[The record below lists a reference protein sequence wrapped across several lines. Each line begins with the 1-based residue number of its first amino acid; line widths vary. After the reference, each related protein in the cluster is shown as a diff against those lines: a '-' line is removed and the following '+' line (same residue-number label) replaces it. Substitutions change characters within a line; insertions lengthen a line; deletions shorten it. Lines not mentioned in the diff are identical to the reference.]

1 MVVGKMIF
9 GLKNFK
15 NGPSSLRG
23 ILCMLGG
30 ALSLTINDAMAK
42 YLTQSYPVGQVMAL
56 RGLSIIL
63 LLITF
68 LFFMNNL
75 QALKIFSWKG
85 HLLRAGAMTGSTFFF
100 ITGLSL
106 LPITDAIAIAFVAPI
121 LTTILGVI
129 ILREAVSWKRW
140 AAIFVGFFGVIII
153 LQPTSDAFNIAAIA
167 PMGAAAFGAARDV
180 ITRAMSGSENSL
192 SILFTS
198 MLMITIAGF
207 LTYPLGWS
215 AVKPSHIWIFITS
228 SLLVGLAQYLMIEA
242 FRLGEVALISP
253 FKYSSLLWATL
264 IGLVIWNDLPSKHV
278 VLGAFILILSGI
290 YLLRNEVTNGG
301 KNR

>member
-1 MVVGKMIF
+1 
-9 GLKNFK
+9 
-15 NGPSSLRG
+15 
-23 ILCMLGG
+23 MLGG

-56 RGLSIIL
+56 RGLSIII
-63 LLITF
+63 LLIAF
-68 LFFMNNL
+68 LFLMNNL
-75 QALKIFSWKG
+75 QALKLFCWKG
-85 HLLRAGAMTGSTFFF
+85 HFLRAGAMTGSTFLF

-121 LTTILGVI
+121 LTTILGVVV
-129 ILREAVSWKRW
+129 LREAVSWKRW

-153 LQPTSDAFNIAAIA
+153 LQPTSDAFKIAAIA
-167 PMGAAAFGAARDV
+167 PLAAAAFGAVRDV
-180 ITRAMSGSENSL
+180 ITRAISGSENSL

-215 AVKPSHIWIFITS
+215 VVKPSRIWIFITS

-264 IGLVIWNDLPSKHV
+264 IGLVIWDDLPSKHV
-278 VLGAFILILSGI
+278 VLGALILILSGI

>member
-1 MVVGKMIF
+1 
-9 GLKNFK
+9 
-15 NGPSSLRG
+15 
-23 ILCMLGG
+23 MLGG

-56 RGLSIIL
+56 RGLSIIM
-63 LLITF
+63 LLIAF

-75 QALKIFSWKG
+75 KALKIFSWKG

-121 LTTILGVI
+121 LTTILGII

-140 AAIFVGFFGVIII
+140 VAIFVGFFGVIII
-153 LQPTSDAFNIAAIA
+153 LQPTSDAFKIAAIA

-215 AVKPSHIWIFITS
+215 AVKPSHILIFITY
-228 SLLVGLAQYLMIEA
+228 SLLVGRAQYLMIEA
-242 FRLGEVALISP
+242 LRLGEVALISP

-264 IGLVIWNDLPSKHV
+264 ISLVIWDDLPSKNV

-290 YLLRNEVTNGG
+290 YLLKNEVTNGG

>member
-15 NGPSSLRG
+15 KGPSSLRG
-23 ILCMLGG
+23 VLCMLGG

-56 RGLSIIL
+56 RGLSIIM
-63 LLITF
+63 LLIAF

-75 QALKIFSWKG
+75 KALKIFSWKG

-121 LTTILGVI
+121 LTTILGII

-140 AAIFVGFFGVIII
+140 VAIFVGFFGVIII
-153 LQPTSDAFNIAAIA
+153 LQPTSDAFKIAAIA

-180 ITRAMSGSENSL
+180 VTRAISGSENSL

-215 AVKPSHIWIFITS
+215 AVKLSHIWIFITS

-264 IGLVIWNDLPSKHV
+264 ISLVIWDDLPSKNV

-290 YLLRNEVTNGG
+290 YLLKNEVTNGG

>member
-1 MVVGKMIF
+1 MIF

-15 NGPSSLRG
+15 KGPSSLRG
-23 ILCMLGG
+23 VLCMLGG

-56 RGLSIIL
+56 RGLSIIM
-63 LLITF
+63 LLIAF

-75 QALKIFSWKG
+75 KALKIFSWKG

-121 LTTILGVI
+121 LTTILGII

-140 AAIFVGFFGVIII
+140 VAIFVGFFGVIII
-153 LQPTSDAFNIAAIA
+153 LQPTSDAFKIAAIA

-180 ITRAMSGSENSL
+180 VTRAISGSENSL

-215 AVKPSHIWIFITS
+215 AVKLSHIWIFITS

-264 IGLVIWNDLPSKHV
+264 ISLVIWDDLPSKNV

-290 YLLRNEVTNGG
+290 YLLKNEVTNGG

>member
-15 NGPSSLRG
+15 KGPSSLRG

-56 RGLSIIL
+56 RGLSIIM
-63 LLITF
+63 LLIAF

-75 QALKIFSWKG
+75 KALKIFSWKG

-121 LTTILGVI
+121 LTTILGII

-140 AAIFVGFFGVIII
+140 VAIFVGFFGVIII
-153 LQPTSDAFNIAAIA
+153 LQPTSDAFKIAAIA

-180 ITRAMSGSENSL
+180 VTRAISGSENSL

-215 AVKPSHIWIFITS
+215 AVKLSHIWIFITS

-264 IGLVIWNDLPSKHV
+264 ISLVIWDDLPSKNV

-290 YLLRNEVTNGG
+290 YLLKNEVTNGG

>member
-1 MVVGKMIF
+1 
-9 GLKNFK
+9 
-15 NGPSSLRG
+15 
-23 ILCMLGG
+23 MLGG

-56 RGLSIIL
+56 RGLSIIM
-63 LLITF
+63 LLIAF

-75 QALKIFSWKG
+75 KALKIFSWKG
-85 HLLRAGAMTGSTFFF
+85 HLFRAGAMTGSTFLF

-121 LTTILGVI
+121 LTTILGVVV
-129 ILREAVSWKRW
+129 LREAVSWKRW

-153 LQPTSDAFNIAAIA
+153 LQPTSDAFKIAAIA
-167 PMGAAAFGAARDV
+167 PLGAAAFGAVRDV

-198 MLMITIAGF
+198 MFMITIAGF

-242 FRLGEVALISP
+242 FRLGEIALISP

-264 IGLVIWNDLPSKHV
+264 IGLVIWDDLPSKHV

-290 YLLRNEVTNGG
+290 YLLRNEVNNGG

>member
-15 NGPSSLRG
+15 KGPSSLRG

-140 AAIFVGFFGVIII
+140 AAILVGFFGVIII
-153 LQPTSDAFNIAAIA
+153 LQPTSDAFKIAAIA

-180 ITRAMSGSENSL
+180 ITRAISGSENSL

-215 AVKPSHIWIFITS
+215 AV
-228 SLLVGLAQYLMIEA
+228 
-242 FRLGEVALISP
+242 
-253 FKYSSLLWATL
+253 
-264 IGLVIWNDLPSKHV
+264 
-278 VLGAFILILSGI
+278 
-290 YLLRNEVTNGG
+290 
-301 KNR
+301 

>member
-63 LLITF
+63 FLITF

-121 LTTILGVI
+121 LTTILGII

-140 AAIFVGFFGVIII
+140 VAIFVGFFGVIII

-180 ITRAMSGSENSL
+180 ITRAISGSENSL

>member
-1 MVVGKMIF
+1 MVVGKMIL
-9 GLKNFK
+9 GLRSFK
-15 NGPSSLRG
+15 KGPSSLRG

-56 RGLSIIL
+56 RGLSIII
-63 LLITF
+63 LLIAF
-68 LFFMNNL
+68 LFLMNNL
-75 QALKIFSWKG
+75 QALKFFSWKG
-85 HLLRAGAMTGSTFFF
+85 HFLRAGAMTGSTFLF

-121 LTTILGVI
+121 LTTILGVVV
-129 ILREAVSWKRW
+129 LREAVSWKRW
-140 AAIFVGFFGVIII
+140 AAIFVGFFGVVII
-153 LQPTSDAFNIAAIA
+153 LQPTSDAFKIAAIA
-167 PMGAAAFGAARDV
+167 PLGAAAFGAVRDV
-180 ITRAMSGSENSL
+180 ITRAISGSENSL

-215 AVKPSHIWIFITS
+215 AVKPNHIWIFITS

-264 IGLVIWNDLPSKHV
+264 IGLVIWDDLPSKHV

>member
-15 NGPSSLRG
+15 RGPSSLRG

-140 AAIFVGFFGVIII
+140 TAIFVGFFGVIII
-153 LQPTSDAFNIAAIA
+153 LQPTSDAFKIAAIA

-180 ITRAMSGSENSL
+180 ITRAISGFENSL

>member
-1 MVVGKMIF
+1 MVVGTMIF

-15 NGPSSLRG
+15 KRSSSLKG

-56 RGLSIIL
+56 RGLSIII

-68 LFFMNNL
+68 LFLMNNL
-75 QALKIFSWKG
+75 HALKIFSWKG
-85 HLLRAGAMTGSTFFF
+85 HFLRAGAMTGSTFLF

-121 LTTILGVI
+121 LTTILGVVV
-129 ILREAVSWKRW
+129 LREVVSWKRW

-153 LQPTSDAFNIAAIA
+153 LQPTSDAFKIAAIA
-167 PMGAAAFGAARDV
+167 PLGAAAFGAVRDV
-180 ITRAMSGSENSL
+180 ITRAISGSENSL

-215 AVKPSHIWIFITS
+215 TVKPSHIWIFITS

-253 FKYSSLLWATL
+253 FKYSS
-264 IGLVIWNDLPSKHV
+264 
-278 VLGAFILILSGI
+278 
-290 YLLRNEVTNGG
+290 
-301 KNR
+301 

>member
-15 NGPSSLRG
+15 KGPPSLRG

-56 RGLSIIL
+56 RGLSIIM
-63 LLITF
+63 LLIAF

-75 QALKIFSWKG
+75 KALKIFSWKG
-85 HLLRAGAMTGSTFFF
+85 HLFRAGAMTGSTFLF

-140 AAIFVGFFGVIII
+140 VAIFVGFFGVIII
-153 LQPTSDAFNIAAIA
+153 LQPTSDAFKIAAIA

-180 ITRAMSGSENSL
+180 ITRAISGSENSL

-198 MLMITIAGF
+198 MFMITIAGF

-264 IGLVIWNDLPSKHV
+264 IGLVIWDDLPSKNV
-278 VLGAFILILSGI
+278 VLGALILILSGI

>member
-9 GLKNFK
+9 GLKNFRK
-15 NGPSSLRG
+15 GPSSLRG

-56 RGLSIIL
+56 RGLSIIM
-63 LLITF
+63 LLIAF

-85 HLLRAGAMTGSTFFF
+85 HLLRAGTMTGSTFFF

-121 LTTILGVI
+121 LTTILGII

-140 AAIFVGFFGVIII
+140 VAIFVGFFGVIII
-153 LQPTSDAFNIAAIA
+153 LQPTSDAFKIAAIA

-180 ITRAMSGSENSL
+180 VTRAISGSENSL

-215 AVKPSHIWIFITS
+215 AVKLSHIWIFITS

-264 IGLVIWNDLPSKHV
+264 ISLVIWDDLPSKNV

-290 YLLRNEVTNGG
+290 YLLKNEVTNGG

>member
-15 NGPSSLRG
+15 KGPSSLRG
-23 ILCMLGG
+23 VLCMLGG

-56 RGLSIIL
+56 RGLSIIM
-63 LLITF
+63 LLIAF

-75 QALKIFSWKG
+75 KALKIFSWKG

-121 LTTILGVI
+121 LTTILGII

-140 AAIFVGFFGVIII
+140 VAIFVGFFGVIII
-153 LQPTSDAFNIAAIA
+153 LQPTSDAFKIAAIA

-180 ITRAMSGSENSL
+180 VTRAISGSENSL

-215 AVKPSHIWIFITS
+215 AVKLSHIWIFITS

>member
-15 NGPSSLRG
+15 KGPSSLRG

-63 LLITF
+63 LLIAF

-75 QALKIFSWKG
+75 RALKIFSWKG

-153 LQPTSDAFNIAAIA
+153 LQPTSDAFKIAAIA

>member
-1 MVVGKMIF
+1 
-9 GLKNFK
+9 
-15 NGPSSLRG
+15 
-23 ILCMLGG
+23 MLGG

-56 RGLSIIL
+56 RGLSIII
-63 LLITF
+63 LLIAF
-68 LFFMNNL
+68 LFLMNNL
-75 QALKIFSWKG
+75 QALKFFCWKG
-85 HLLRAGAMTGSTFFF
+85 HFLRAGAMTGSTFLF

-106 LPITDAIAIAFVAPI
+106 LPITYAIALAFVAPI
-121 LTTILGVI
+121 LTTILGVVV
-129 ILREAVSWKRW
+129 LREAVSWKRW

-153 LQPTSDAFNIAAIA
+153 LQPTSDAFKIAAIA
-167 PMGAAAFGAARDV
+167 PLVAAAFGAVRDV
-180 ITRAMSGSENSL
+180 ITRAISGSENSL

-215 AVKPSHIWIFITS
+215 VVKPSHIWIFITS

-264 IGLVIWNDLPSKHV
+264 IGLVIWDDLPSKHV
-278 VLGAFILILSGI
+278 VLGALILILSGI

>member
-15 NGPSSLRG
+15 KGPSSLRG
-23 ILCMLGG
+23 VLCMLGG

-56 RGLSIIL
+56 RGLSIIM
-63 LLITF
+63 LLIAF

-75 QALKIFSWKG
+75 KALKIFSWKG

-121 LTTILGVI
+121 LTTILGII

-140 AAIFVGFFGVIII
+140 VAIFVGFFGVIII
-153 LQPTSDAFNIAAIA
+153 LQPTSDAFKIAAIA

-180 ITRAMSGSENSL
+180 VTRAISGSENSL

>member
-15 NGPSSLRG
+15 KDPSSLRG
-23 ILCMLGG
+23 VLCMLGG

-56 RGLSIIL
+56 RGLSIIM
-63 LLITF
+63 LLIAF

-75 QALKIFSWKG
+75 KALKIFSWKG

-121 LTTILGVI
+121 LTTILGII

-140 AAIFVGFFGVIII
+140 VAIFVGFFGVIII
-153 LQPTSDAFNIAAIA
+153 LQPTSDAFKIAAIA

-180 ITRAMSGSENSL
+180 VTRAISGSENSL

-215 AVKPSHIWIFITS
+215 AVKLSHIWIFITS

-264 IGLVIWNDLPSKHV
+264 ISLVIWDDLPSKHV

-290 YLLRNEVTNGG
+290 YLLKNEVTNGG

>member
-15 NGPSSLRG
+15 KSPSSLRG

-63 LLITF
+63 LLIAF
-68 LFFMNNL
+68 LFFTNNL

-153 LQPTSDAFNIAAIA
+153 LQPTSDAFKIAAIA

-180 ITRAMSGSENSL
+180 ITRAISGSENSL

-278 VLGAFILILSGI
+278 VLGACILILSGI
-290 YLLRNEVTNGG
+290 YLLRNGVTNGG
-301 KNR
+301 ENR

>member
-1 MVVGKMIF
+1 
-9 GLKNFK
+9 
-15 NGPSSLRG
+15 
-23 ILCMLGG
+23 MLGG

-42 YLTQSYPVGQVMAL
+42 YLTQSYPVGQVVAL
-56 RGLSIIL
+56 RGLSIIM
-63 LLITF
+63 LLIAF

-85 HLLRAGAMTGSTFFF
+85 HIFRAGAMTGSTFLF

-121 LTTILGVI
+121 LTTILGV
-129 ILREAVSWKRW
+129 LVLKEAVSWKRW
-140 AAIFVGFFGVIII
+140 AAIFVGFFGIIII
-153 LQPTSDAFNIAAIA
+153 LQPSSDAFKIAAIA
-167 PMGAAAFGAARDV
+167 PLGAAAFGAARDV
-180 ITRAMSGSENSL
+180 ITRALSESESSL

-242 FRLGEVALISP
+242 FRLGEIALISP

-264 IGLVIWNDLPSKHV
+264 IGLLIWDELPSKHV

-290 YLLRNEVTNGG
+290 YLLRNEVNNGG

>member
-15 NGPSSLRG
+15 KGPSSLRG
-23 ILCMLGG
+23 VLCMLGG
-30 ALSLTINDAMAK
+30 ALSLTMNDAMAK

-56 RGLSIIL
+56 RGLSIIM
-63 LLITF
+63 LLIAF

-75 QALKIFSWKG
+75 KALKIFSWKG

-121 LTTILGVI
+121 LTTILGII

-140 AAIFVGFFGVIII
+140 VAIFVGFFGVIII
-153 LQPTSDAFNIAAIA
+153 LQPTSDAFKIAAIA

-180 ITRAMSGSENSL
+180 VTRAISGSENSL

-215 AVKPSHIWIFITS
+215 AVKLSHIWIFITS

-264 IGLVIWNDLPSKHV
+264 ISLVIWDDLPSKNV

>member
-15 NGPSSLRG
+15 KGPSSLRG
-23 ILCMLGG
+23 VLCMLGG

-56 RGLSIIL
+56 RGLSIIM
-63 LLITF
+63 LLIAF

-121 LTTILGVI
+121 LTTILGII

-140 AAIFVGFFGVIII
+140 VAIFVGFFGVIII
-153 LQPTSDAFNIAAIA
+153 LQPTSDAFKIAAIA

-180 ITRAMSGSENSL
+180 VTRAISGSENSL

-215 AVKPSHIWIFITS
+215 AVKLSHIWIFITS

-264 IGLVIWNDLPSKHV
+264 ISLVIWDDLPSKNV

-290 YLLRNEVTNGG
+290 YLLKNEVTNGG

>member
-9 GLKNFK
+9 GLKTFK
-15 NGPSSLRG
+15 KGPSSLRG

-56 RGLSIIL
+56 RGLSIIM
-63 LLITF
+63 LLIAF

-75 QALKIFSWKG
+75 KALKIFSWKG

-153 LQPTSDAFNIAAIA
+153 LQPTSDAFKIAAIA
-167 PMGAAAFGAARDV
+167 PMVAAAFGAARDV
-180 ITRAMSGSENSL
+180 ITRAISGSENSL

-264 IGLVIWNDLPSKHV
+264 ISLVIWDDLPSKNV

>member
-1 MVVGKMIF
+1 MVVGKMIS
-9 GLKNFK
+9 GLKNLK
-15 NGPSSLRG
+15 KGPSSLRG

-106 LPITDAIAIAFVAPI
+106 LPITDTIAIAFVAPI

-153 LQPTSDAFNIAAIA
+153 LQPTSDAFKIAAIA

>member
-1 MVVGKMIF
+1 
-9 GLKNFK
+9 
-15 NGPSSLRG
+15 
-23 ILCMLGG
+23 MLGG

-56 RGLSIIL
+56 RGLSIII
-63 LLITF
+63 LLIAF
-68 LFFMNNL
+68 LFLMNNL
-75 QALKIFSWKG
+75 QALKFFCWKG
-85 HLLRAGAMTGSTFFF
+85 HFLRAGAMTGSTFLF

-121 LTTILGVI
+121 LTTILAVVV
-129 ILREAVSWKRW
+129 LREAVSWKRW

-153 LQPTSDAFNIAAIA
+153 LQPTSDAFKIAAIA
-167 PMGAAAFGAARDV
+167 PLVAAAFGAVRDV
-180 ITRAMSGSENSL
+180 ITRAISGSENSL

-215 AVKPSHIWIFITS
+215 VVKPSHIWIFITS

-264 IGLVIWNDLPSKHV
+264 IGLVIWDDLPSKHV
-278 VLGAFILILSGI
+278 VLGALILILSGI

>member
-15 NGPSSLRG
+15 KGPSSLRG
-23 ILCMLGG
+23 VLCMLGG

-121 LTTILGVI
+121 LTTILGII

-140 AAIFVGFFGVIII
+140 VAIFVGFFGVIII
-153 LQPTSDAFNIAAIA
+153 LQPTSDAFKIAAIA

-180 ITRAMSGSENSL
+180 VTRAISGSENSL

-215 AVKPSHIWIFITS
+215 AVKLSHIWIFITS

-264 IGLVIWNDLPSKHV
+264 ISLVIWDDLPSKNV

-290 YLLRNEVTNGG
+290 YLLKNEVTNGG

>member
-1 MVVGKMIF
+1 MVVGKMIS
-9 GLKNFK
+9 GLKNLK
-15 NGPSSLRG
+15 KGPSSLRG

-68 LFFMNNL
+68 LFFINNL

-180 ITRAMSGSENSL
+180 ITRAISGSENSL
-192 SILFTS
+192 SILLTS

-242 FRLGEVALISP
+242 FRLGEIALVSP

-264 IGLVIWNDLPSKHV
+264 IGLIIWNDLPSKHV

>member
-15 NGPSSLRG
+15 KGPSSLRG
-23 ILCMLGG
+23 VLCMLGG

-56 RGLSIIL
+56 RGLSIIM
-63 LLITF
+63 LLIAF

-75 QALKIFSWKG
+75 KALKIFSWKG

-121 LTTILGVI
+121 LTTILGII

-140 AAIFVGFFGVIII
+140 VAIFVGFFGVIII
-153 LQPTSDAFNIAAIA
+153 LQPTSDAFKIAAIA

-180 ITRAMSGSENSL
+180 VTRAISGSENSL

-207 LTYPLGWS
+207 LTYPLGWA
-215 AVKPSHIWIFITS
+215 AVKLSHIWIFITS

-264 IGLVIWNDLPSKHV
+264 ISLVIWDDLPSKNV

-290 YLLRNEVTNGG
+290 YLLKNEVTNGG

>member
-15 NGPSSLRG
+15 KGPSSLRG

-56 RGLSIIL
+56 RGLSIIM
-63 LLITF
+63 LLIAF

-75 QALKIFSWKG
+75 KALKIFSWKG
-85 HLLRAGAMTGSTFFF
+85 HLLRAGAMTGSTFLF

-129 ILREAVSWKRW
+129 ILRESVSWKRW
-140 AAIFVGFFGVIII
+140 VAIFVGFFGVIII
-153 LQPTSDAFNIAAIA
+153 LQPTSDAFKIAAIA
-167 PMGAAAFGAARDV
+167 PLVAAAFGAVRDV
-180 ITRAMSGSENSL
+180 ITRAISGSENSL

-215 AVKPSHIWIFITS
+215 VVKPSHIWIFITS

-264 IGLVIWNDLPSKHV
+264 IGLVIWDDLPSKHV

>member
-15 NGPSSLRG
+15 KGPSSLRG

-63 LLITF
+63 LLIAF

-75 QALKIFSWKG
+75 KALKIFSWKG
-85 HLLRAGAMTGSTFFF
+85 HLFRAGAMTGSTFFF

-121 LTTILGVI
+121 LTTILGVV

-153 LQPTSDAFNIAAIA
+153 LQPTNDAFKIAAIA

-180 ITRAMSGSENSL
+180 ITRAISGSENSL

>member
-15 NGPSSLRG
+15 KGPSSLRG

-75 QALKIFSWKG
+75 QALKIFSWRG

-153 LQPTSDAFNIAAIA
+153 LQPTSDAFKIAAIA

-180 ITRAMSGSENSL
+180 ITRAISGFENSL

>member
-9 GLKNFK
+9 GLKNFRK
-15 NGPSSLRG
+15 GPSSLRG

-56 RGLSIIL
+56 RGLSIIM
-63 LLITF
+63 LLIAF

-85 HLLRAGAMTGSTFFF
+85 HLLRAGTMTGSTFFF

-153 LQPTSDAFNIAAIA
+153 LQPTSDAFKIAAIA

-180 ITRAMSGSENSL
+180 VTRAISGSENSL

-264 IGLVIWNDLPSKHV
+264 IGLVIWDDLPSENV

>member
-15 NGPSSLRG
+15 KGPSSLRG
-23 ILCMLGG
+23 VLCMLGG

-56 RGLSIIL
+56 RGLSIIM
-63 LLITF
+63 LLIAF

-75 QALKIFSWKG
+75 KALKIFSWKG

-121 LTTILGVI
+121 LTTILGII

-140 AAIFVGFFGVIII
+140 VAIFVGFFGVIII
-153 LQPTSDAFNIAAIA
+153 LQPTSDAFKIAAIA

-180 ITRAMSGSENSL
+180 ITRAISGSENSL
-192 SILFTS
+192 SILLTS

>member
-15 NGPSSLRG
+15 KGPSSLRG

-63 LLITF
+63 LLIAF

-140 AAIFVGFFGVIII
+140 TAIFVGFFGVIII
-153 LQPTSDAFNIAAIA
+153 LQPTSDAFKIAAIA

-180 ITRAMSGSENSL
+180 ITRAISGSENSL

-215 AVKPSHIWIFITS
+215 AVKLSHIWIFITS

-290 YLLRNEVTNGG
+290 YLLRNEVIYGG